1 MNKRFLIAIAA
12 ALLLGGLAFF
22 FTREKPAPSDSQA
35 SQSDAPLPVQTAS
48 VAERQ
53 SASFSF
59 SYPGTVSSEGE
70 ARLTAQVSGTI
81 VSATLALNRY
91 VGAGQTLYTI
101 DETGGSLGSKNGTR
115 SADLQS
121 AAFALENAK
130 KAYQEAVRNDHQ
142 QGTSASESAK
152 IQARNSRDLAE
163 VAYVSLR
170 DKHFVKSPIAGTVT
184 IKNASVGDIVS
195 AGTPLATVS
204 RGKQIVR
211 FFVNDA
217 ERMLLTPGQE
227 VSLSKDAAGQD
238 AVSGKL
244 LRVSQ
249 AADPESRRFLAEAE
263 SPDPRFK
270 SFATGSV
277 VTVSATV
284 TRSAPTGSFFLPL
297 SAVLRDQS
305 GAAVLASVDGQAKR
319 LPVEIRNIDG
329 ETVELS
335 GLSDTATR
343 IIMTDVKRLK
353 EGDAVALK

>member
-1 MNKRFLIAIAA
+1 
-12 ALLLGGLAFF
+12 
-22 FTREKPAPSDSQA
+22 
-35 SQSDAPLPVQTAS
+35 
-48 VAERQ
+48 
-53 SASFSF
+53 
-59 SYPGTVSSEGE
+59 
-70 ARLTAQVSGTI
+70 
-81 VSATLALNRY
+81 
-91 VGAGQTLYTI
+91 
-101 DETGGSLGSKNGTR
+101 
-115 SADLQS
+115 
-121 AAFALENAK
+121 
-130 KAYQEAVRNDHQ
+130 
-142 QGTSASESAK
+142 
-152 IQARNSRDLAE
+152 
-163 VAYVSLR
+163 
-170 DKHFVKSPIAGTVT
+170 
-184 IKNASVGDIVS
+184 
-195 AGTPLATVS
+195 
-204 RGKQIVR
+204 
-211 FFVNDA
+211 
-217 ERMLLTPGQE
+217 
-227 VSLSKDAAGQD
+227 LSKDAAGQD